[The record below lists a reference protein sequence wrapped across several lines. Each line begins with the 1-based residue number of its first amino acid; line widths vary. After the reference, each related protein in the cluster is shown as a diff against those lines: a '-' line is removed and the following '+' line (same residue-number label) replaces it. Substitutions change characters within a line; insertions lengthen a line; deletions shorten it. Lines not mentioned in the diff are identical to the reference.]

1 MSKEPLKD
9 NYRSF
14 KQIVNIFYNEEVNG
28 IGVEEETILKNERTI
43 KIEPKIIYDKFS
55 GDMKV
60 EFKIGTNKMYKI
72 KDLSEFYTRMIEKKF
87 YKYGEK
93 LQFVHTPEMFEDE
106 SRPLLDFI
114 LKYAEVIKYANSNSN
129 SNYRY
134 YGKALSDTSI
144 ILGNTGI
151 DDLFEVLKGQKVLFQ
166 KDYNIEEIELTEE
179 EPKIEFK
186 LKKIGEE
193 KYSITP
199 NIEIFNVT
207 IIKGKKHKYVLDNK
221 KMYRVT
227 KNFESTNIRLL
238 ELFRQNYITEVLLG
252 KDELTQLF
260 SIVIP
265 KVKGAIKIENIP
277 EEEIK
282 NYRPQE
288 LQVKAYLDF
297 NEKDYLI
304 AEVKFQYGK
313 NEFNPL
319 DEKTKVNFPR
329 NVIQETKALNI
340 FRKTGFMFDS
350 QNLRFILPNNDKIYE
365 FLSEDINLYMQKFE
379 IMVTDKFKT
388 KQIIQPKI
396 GGIGVKVENDL
407 LSIDLK
413 NININAK
420 ELKSIMEKYELKK
433 KYYRL
438 KDGSFITLED
448 NKQIDFLNKLVT
460 GMDIDYK
467 ELESGEV
474 KLPINRSLYLNTLL
488 KEIKGSEIIKNSS
501 YREIINGMDKEQLE
515 EELKV
520 PENLETVLRYYQK
533 TGFKWLKTLDK
544 YKFGGILADDMGL
557 RKNNTNVINYCG
569 LCGK

>member
-1 MSKEPLKD
+1 
-9 NYRSF
+9 
-14 KQIVNIFYNEEVNG
+14 
-28 IGVEEETILKNERTI
+28 
-43 KIEPKIIYDKFS
+43 
-55 GDMKV
+55 
-60 EFKIGTNKMYKI
+60 
-72 KDLSEFYTRMIEKKF
+72 
-87 YKYGEK
+87 
-93 LQFVHTPEMFEDE
+93 
-106 SRPLLDFI
+106 
-114 LKYAEVIKYANSNSN
+114 
-129 SNYRY
+129 
-134 YGKALSDTSI
+134 
-144 ILGNTGI
+144 
-151 DDLFEVLKGQKVLFQ
+151 
-166 KDYNIEEIELTEE
+166 
-179 EPKIEFK
+179 
-186 LKKIGEE
+186 
-193 KYSITP
+193 
-199 NIEIFNVT
+199 
-207 IIKGKKHKYVLDNK
+207 
-221 KMYRVT
+221 MYRVT

>member
-28 IGVEEETILKNERTI
+28 IGVEEETILKNEGTI

-72 KDLSEFYTRMIEKKF
+72 KDLSEFYTRMIEKEF

-396 GGIGVKVENDL
+396 SGIGVKVENDL

>member
-199 NIEIFNVT
+199 
-207 IIKGKKHKYVLDNK
+207 K
-221 KMYRVT
+221 
-227 KNFESTNIRLL
+227 
-238 ELFRQNYITEVLLG
+238 
-252 KDELTQLF
+252 
-260 SIVIP
+260 
-265 KVKGAIKIENIP
+265 
-277 EEEIK
+277 
-282 NYRPQE
+282 
-288 LQVKAYLDF
+288 
-297 NEKDYLI
+297 
-304 AEVKFQYGK
+304 
-313 NEFNPL
+313 
-319 DEKTKVNFPR
+319 
-329 NVIQETKALNI
+329 
-340 FRKTGFMFDS
+340 
-350 QNLRFILPNNDKIYE
+350 
-365 FLSEDINLYMQKFE
+365 
-379 IMVTDKFKT
+379 
-388 KQIIQPKI
+388 
-396 GGIGVKVENDL
+396 
-407 LSIDLK
+407 
-413 NININAK
+413 
-420 ELKSIMEKYELKK
+420 
-433 KYYRL
+433 
-438 KDGSFITLED
+438 
-448 NKQIDFLNKLVT
+448 
-460 GMDIDYK
+460 
-467 ELESGEV
+467 
-474 KLPINRSLYLNTLL
+474 
-488 KEIKGSEIIKNSS
+488 
-501 YREIINGMDKEQLE
+501 
-515 EELKV
+515 
-520 PENLETVLRYYQK
+520 
-533 TGFKWLKTLDK
+533 
-544 YKFGGILADDMGL
+544 
-557 RKNNTNVINYCG
+557 
-569 LCGK
+569 